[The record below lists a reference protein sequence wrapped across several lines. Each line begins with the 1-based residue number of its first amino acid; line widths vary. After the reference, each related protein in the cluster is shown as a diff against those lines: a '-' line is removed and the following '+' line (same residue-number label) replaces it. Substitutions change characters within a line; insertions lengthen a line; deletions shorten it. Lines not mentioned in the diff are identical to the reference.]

1 MLFYILGKEGKIGKY
16 FTATVGIENTTDNY
30 HEADIVVLCVPANEA
45 KNIILNENNRIIL
58 NFSSFKPSKP
68 NLINGIG
75 CSTLSIYLPLIKLKE
90 YFHLIEGNINVVS
103 LFPQSAL
110 SNKSENKN
118 LSFNQP
124 IRTLEHNHQ
133 IEIEHLLNLPV
144 NISHFITPAEKT
156 LTSNIFLTFKKEIN
170 LFDIIPNYKVSTR
183 DFLTWNIISDIDN
196 IQDPIDYLLEKLKE
210 H

>member
-30 HEADIVVLCVPANEA
+30 QEADVVVLCVPSFDA
-45 KNIILNENNRIIL
+45 KQIIEKENKRIII
-58 NFSSFKPSKP
+58 NFSSYKPSKK

-75 CSTLSIYLPLIKLKE
+75 CSTLSIYKPLIELKD

-110 SNKSENKN
+110 SNKSDNKN
-118 LSFNQP
+118 LSFCSP
-124 IRTLEHNHQ
+124 IYTFEHNHQ
-133 IEIEHLLNLPV
+133 FEIEKLLNIPINV
-144 NISHFITPAEKT
+144 SHFITPAEKT
-156 LTSNIFLTFKKEIN
+156 LTSNIFITFKNSIN

-183 DFLTWNIISDIDN
+183 DFLTWNIISNIDN
-196 IQDPIDYLLEKLKE
+196 IQDPIDYVLEKLKE
-210 H
+210 Q